1 MKLIIGVTIIVV
13 TIGVVTI
20 VVTIVDTFVVIIVVT
35 IFVTIV
41 IVTID
46 VPIVVITHLHAL
58 LSRPSPFRSLVMK
71 LDNPILFWL
80 VRCLVA
86 EKYLK
91 EC

>member
-1 MKLIIGVTIIVV
+1 MKLIVGVTIIVV

-20 VVTIVDTFVVIIVVT
+20 VTIVDTFVVIIVVT
-35 IFVTIV
+35 IVVTIV